1 MEDKNEL
8 GMRMRPPV
16 QSVYNRQVAKCL
28 SDIGELWDVPAMVSD
43 RIKKAIEF
51 TCKDVDKLKTRNPNG
66 AQNNDQYTENNG
78 NR

>member
-1 MEDKNEL
+1 MQHP
-8 GMRMRPPV
+8 MRPPV

-28 SDIGELWDVPAMVSD
+28 SDIEEVHKLPQVVVE

-51 TCKDVDKLKTRNPNG
+51 RCKDVDKLSKEFRNG
-66 AQNNDQYTENNG
+66 QTNG